1 MIYAQRKVKETTYY
15 YRIKSDFVSGD
26 DSDCSE
32 KIEAGKTYQLDVRDY
47 MYPNQR
53 IHFIS
58 CEDYWNVDL
67 NFSSDFGYSRYDIVF
82 CRDEPSTKDS
92 YYNVALNLKGL
103 CWQCSKISK
112 LKVKKQAKRQGN
124 IYSVKNAEKAAPRWR
139 GAFSFT
145 K

>member
-26 DSDCSE
+26 SDCSE
-32 KIEAGKTYQLDVRDY
+32 KIEAGKSYQLDVRDY

-53 IHFIS
+53 IHFIP
-58 CEDYWNVDL
+58 CEDYWKVDF
-67 NFSSDFGYSRYDIVF
+67 NYSSDFGYSRYDIVF

-103 CWQCSKISK
+103 CWQCSKISI
-112 LKVKKQAKRQGN
+112 LKVKKQVKRQYKKASKEQGN
-124 IYSVKNAEKAAPRWR
+124 VLPIKNK
-139 GAFSFT
+139 
-145 K
+145 